1 MVYETNDFLEVEKA
15 LPAAKFSI
23 IEWSI
28 IGCTINE
35 RIEREYLDK

>member
-23 IEWSI
+23 IE
-28 IGCTINE
+28 CTVNE